1 MAKDGYEG
9 HLKGHFR
16 GSYGKTSEGSLE
28 RCVDQFDRV
37 MLGRWLFTKGQTG
50 V

>member
-1 MAKDGYEG
+1 MAKDGYKE

-16 GSYGKTSEGSLE
+16 GSCGKTPEGGLE
-28 RCVDQFDRV
+28 SCGEQSDRV
-37 MLGRWLFTKGQTG
+37 MLGRWLFTKGQTE